1 MIIDAHLDIAFN
13 VVSFGRDYT
22 LPVAETR
29 HREGARL
36 EDIATVGLPDAL
48 AGDVGLV
55 FGTLFVAPYDA
66 RFLTSLAYH
75 NQEEAHAQAHQQLA
89 VYRALATRPDVM
101 LIESQRDLAA
111 LLEQRAGGTDI
122 QGIVIL
128 MEGADP
134 IRVPAEIAEWQA
146 AGVRIVGP
154 AWVATAYSGG
164 TGMPGP
170 LTPAGRALMGEMRRA
185 GVALDVSHMAE
196 QSFWDALDLFDGPV
210 IASHANCRA
219 LVPEFRPDR
228 HLSDAMLHALIARD
242 SVIGVVLYNKFLVD
256 DWTLAQGKDAVGIA
270 AAVRHIDHICQLAG
284 DTRHVAI
291 GSDFDGGF
299 GVEAIPRELGSI
311 ADLARIGDALL
322 AAGYSQADVAAIMGD
337 NWLRMLGTMLPS

>member
-22 LPVAETR
+22 LPVAETQR
-29 HREGARL
+29 REGTRR

-48 AGDVGLV
+48 AGGVGLI

-66 RFLTSLAYH
+66 RFCTPLVYH
-75 NQEEAHAQAHQQLA
+75 NQEQAYQQAHQQLA
-89 VYRALATRPDVM
+89 VYRALATRPDIM
-101 LIESQRDLAA
+101 LVETQHDLAA
-111 LLEQRAGGTDI
+111 LLEQRAGGANM

-134 IRVPAEIAEWQA
+134 IRAPAEVAEWQT

-154 AWVATAYSGG
+154 AWVATAYAGG

-170 LTPAGRALMGEMRRA
+170 LTPAGCALMGEMRRA

-210 IASHANCRA
+210 IASHSNCRT
-219 LVPEFRPDR
+219 LVPDFRPDR

-242 SVIGVVLYNKFLVD
+242 GVVGVVLYNKFLVD
-256 DWTLAQGKDAVGIA
+256 DWTLAQGKDAVGID

-284 DTRHVAI
+284 NTRHAAI

-299 GVEAIPRELGSI
+299 GAEAIPRELGSI
-311 ADLARIGDALL
+311 ADLARIGDALS
-322 AAGYSQADVAAIMGD
+322 AAGYGEADVAAIMGN
-337 NWLRMLGTMLPS
+337 NWLHVLDTILPH